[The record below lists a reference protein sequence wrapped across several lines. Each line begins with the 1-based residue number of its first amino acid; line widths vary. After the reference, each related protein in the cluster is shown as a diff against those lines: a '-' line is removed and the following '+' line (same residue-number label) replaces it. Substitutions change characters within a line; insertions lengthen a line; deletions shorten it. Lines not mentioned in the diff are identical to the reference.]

1 MKKIKQ
7 FINNLHFRLL
17 VWHQKVFD
25 PFPDLF
31 EEVDTY
37 CLGCGSKLGGDCG
50 DAEPDF
56 NSQFCS
62 KGCYEA
68 SNVINARHRFLKH
81 LRKEED
87 WM

>member
-25 PFPDLF
+25 PFPDLL
-31 EEVDTY
+31 EEAKEVEEMYKAD
-37 CLGCGSKLGGDCG
+37 
-50 DAEPDF
+50 
-56 NSQFCS
+56 
-62 KGCYEA
+62 
-68 SNVINARHRFLKH
+68 NVINARHRFLKH
-81 LRKEED
+81 LRKEQKKHDEDED